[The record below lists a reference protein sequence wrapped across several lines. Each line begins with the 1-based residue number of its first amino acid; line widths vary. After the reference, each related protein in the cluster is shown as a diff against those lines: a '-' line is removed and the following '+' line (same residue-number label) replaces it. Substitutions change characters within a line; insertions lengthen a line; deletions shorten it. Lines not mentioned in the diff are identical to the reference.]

1 MNDQEIQQKIKD
13 MLEKN
18 NIKIVHISLFEKLMN
33 WYVLDFFKRVKYFF
47 QEHVNGYNETDP
59 WNVAWYIAR
68 KALPPLKHMR
78 NNFHG
83 TSIRYH
89 EDKKNGTVVEL
100 NNVVPGPNLES
111 LTEQEWRDVLDD
123 IIFAFEY
130 QIKSDHPDF
139 DYKDN
144 RGMKRQKRG
153 LKLFSIYYNNL
164 WD

>member
-1 MNDQEIQQKIKD
+1 MNKQEIEQKIKD
-13 MLEKN
+13 MLERN
-18 NIKIVHISLFEKLMN
+18 NIRVVRLSWFEKLIN
-33 WYVLDFFKRVKYFF
+33 WYVLDFLKRIKYFI

-83 TSIRYH
+83 TSIRH
-89 EDKKNGTVVEL
+89 HKNEKDDTVTEL
-100 NNVVPGPNLES
+100 TGVFPGPDVET

-130 QIKSDHPDF
+130 QIKSDHIDF
-139 DYKDN
+139 DPDDK
-144 RGMKRQKRG
+144 KALQRQKRG
-153 LKLFSIYYNNL
+153 LKLFSIYYDNL